1 MIKELYGSSLGYTEY
16 RKEGFTFFNE
26 VNGNVALDTQDT
38 NSDFGNYQYTGNIL
52 NNNHVYDFNPNDF
65 QYNEQKLDINSQ
77 IEEDANRLNESQNN
91 LAISSLMAG
100 ATMIVFA
107 IVLHQKNI

>member
-1 MIKELYGSSLGYTEY
+1 MIKEIYGSSLGYSEY
-16 RKEGFTFFNE
+16 GKEGFTFFNE
-26 VNGNVALDTQDT
+26 VNGNVALDTQD
-38 NSDFGNYQYTGNIL
+38 DFGNYQYTGNIL

-77 IEEDANRLNESQNN
+77 IEEDANRLNDSQNH
-91 LAISSLMAG
+91 LAISSLFAG

-107 IVLHQKNI
+107 ILLHRKNI

>member
-1 MIKELYGSSLGYTEY
+1 MIKEIYGSSLGYSEY
-16 RKEGFTFFNE
+16 GKEGFTFFNE
-26 VNGNVALDTQDT
+26 VNGNVTLDTQD
-38 NSDFGNYQYTGNIL
+38 DFGNYQYMGNIL

-77 IEEDANRLNESQNN
+77 IEDDANRLIESQNN

-107 IVLHQKNI
+107 ILLHQQNI

>member
-16 RKEGFTFFNE
+16 GKEGFTFFNE
-26 VNGNVALDTQDT
+26 VNGNVSLDTQD
-38 NSDFGNYQYTGNIL
+38 DFGNYQYTGNIL
-52 NNNHVYDFNPNDF
+52 TNNHIYDFNPNDF

-77 IEEDANRLNESQNN
+77 IEEDANRLNESQNH

-107 IVLHQKNI
+107 ILLHRKNI